1 MYSNYGI
8 KPLKDH
14 HIWDQISRAFQSAEP
29 ATPSSQP
36 PAENNKAHQNP
47 QLDAKNGF
55 QEFIFG
61 TAASQYTDVARSMFD
76 KSTDDDQ
83 TYAVTDPKRN
93 VGGIEIH
100 SIHLDFKQGLLQSI
114 WVQVN
119 GRENVAGFIVAL
131 TQAYGQPVR
140 SGAFSKTL
148 KWEGD
153 RVRLSVGVVNDDWA
167 AATFESNEIEAKIKA
182 DVEQKAKAGAAVAAK
197 QL

>member
-1 MYSNYGI
+1 
-8 KPLKDH
+8 
-14 HIWDQISRAFQSAEP
+14 
-29 ATPSSQP
+29 
-36 PAENNKAHQNP
+36 
-47 QLDAKNGF
+47 
-55 QEFIFG
+55 
-61 TAASQYTDVARSMFD
+61 MFD

-153 RVRLSVGVVNDDWA
+153 RVRLSLGVVNDDWA